1 MKPTYSHDVMNS
13 FFLWFDNFLMTK
25 GEAYK
30 TYTTK
35 LYNYTDDRLGGSKV
49 VYGSPY
55 KQWVYDK
62 SITGATIPSGF
73 TINGNFVATG
83 TSGMSIDFDNGR
95 IIFNS
100 GVSSG
105 LNITGTYSVK
115 EINSYLT
122 TLPEDTLIIENK
134 YILNSRFTSTET
146 YVHPYNPVT
155 PAVFC
160 SIEHGH
166 NRPFAFGGEDETTST
181 VKAVLF
187 CENAYQLDGAL
198 SVFADSFN
206 ETFSK
211 IPMTMHPIAEFGSIK
226 TGVYPTGYNYTN
238 LNKSY
243 NSSQVLFL
251 SDVTTS
257 KIRDDVGKELNPD
270 LYIGF
275 IDFEVKTFR
284 YPRS

>member
-13 FFLWFDNFLMTK
+13 FFLWFDNLLMTK

-30 TYTTK
+30 TYTTSF
-35 LYNYTDDRLGGSKV
+35 YNYTDDRLGDGKV

-73 TINGNFVATG
+73 TINGSFTPTG
-83 TSGMSIDFDNGR
+83 VSGMKIDFDNGR

-100 GVSSG
+100 GVSSN
-105 LNITGTYSVK
+105 LNISGTYSVK

-122 TLPEDTLIIENK
+122 DLPEDTLIIENK
-134 YILNSRFTSTET
+134 YIVNSRFTSTET
-146 YVHPYNPVT
+146 YIHPYNPVT

-160 SIEHGH
+160 SMEDTQ
-166 NRPFAFGGEDETTST
+166 NKPFAFGGEDQTTSNIQ
-181 VKAVLF
+181 AVVF
-187 CENAYQLDGAL
+187 CENVYQLDGVL
-198 SVFADSFN
+198 SIFADSFN
-206 ETFSK
+206 RTFSK
-211 IPMTMHPIAEFGSIK
+211 IPMTAHPIGEFGAIK
-226 TGVYPTGYNYTN
+226 TGVYPTGYNYN
-238 LNKSY
+238 SLNTAY
-243 NSSQVLFL
+243 NNSQVLFL
-251 SDVTTS
+251 SNVNTA
-257 KIRDDVGKELNPD
+257 KIRDDVRKELNPN